1 MVSEKTKQSMGR
13 NSISLVCLS
22 VSMECSLSLHVSL
35 PKSRDQKERQVD
47 EKLNIARCSSLRVIL
62 RTATMFVAT
71 ALNREREIF
80 LFRAL
85 VNNMASMTNIEY
97 VLYPGN
103 IRNR

>member
-22 VSMECSLSLHVSL
+22 VSIECSLSLHVSL

-47 EKLNIARCSSLRVIL
+47 EKLNIARCSSLS
-62 RTATMFVAT
+62 A
-71 ALNREREIF
+71 
-80 LFRAL
+80 RAL

-103 IRNR
+103 IKIR